1 MSQDRADYK
10 TGQEGLEN
18 QTESEFYI
26 IGKKNQEDWTSLVL
40 RGKES
45 ACVNAG
51 NMGLIPGLGR
61 SHMLWSN

>member
-1 MSQDRADYK
+1 MSLDRADYK

-18 QTESEFYI
+18 QTESEFDI
-26 IGKKNQEDWTSLVL
+26 IGGKIKRIGLPWWL

-45 ACVNAG
+45 ACAHAG